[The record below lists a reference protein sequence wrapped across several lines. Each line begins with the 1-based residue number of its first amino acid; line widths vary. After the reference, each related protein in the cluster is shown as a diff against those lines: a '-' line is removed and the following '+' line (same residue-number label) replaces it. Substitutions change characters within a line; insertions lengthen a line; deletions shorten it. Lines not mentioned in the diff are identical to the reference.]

1 MTTTQTELTVAQ
13 QLREQLAALRDKPLA
28 EIATVGELSRA
39 LKDFDKLVD
48 KANYAVKLESD
59 ESQRMQRNGQV
70 TDRAKEAVELQE
82 KVNAIAERKRL
93 EREAEAKAKGQN
105 GDYTMAWY
113 RYAERVDVNGRK
125 YIERTPV
132 EPPV

>member
-1 MTTTQTELTVAQ
+1 MTSTQTELSLAQ
-13 QLREQLAALRDKPLA
+13 QLREQLAVLRDKPLS

-39 LKDFDKLVD
+39 LKDLDELVD
-48 KANYAVKLESD
+48 KANYAVKLESQNN
-59 ESQRMQRNGQV
+59 EKAQRNGQV
-70 TDRAKEAVELQE
+70 TDRAKEAAELQE
-82 KVNAIAERKRL
+82 KVNAIADRKRL